1 MGPNDVQRYIVKME
15 VFAAAGHLDLDAEA
29 APHDK
34 DALANVIESL
44 KKADPDE
51 IEDQTYRA
59 FRFDVCD
66 ACRRILL
73 DRPLGSGPGLDP
85 RAGSHESK
93 IE

>member
-1 MGPNDVQRYIVKME
+1 MIRYECDKCGRKMGPNDAQRFIVKME
-15 VFAAAGHLDLDAEA
+15 IFAAAGHLDLDAA
-29 APHDK
+29 DATHDES
-34 DALANVIESL
+34 ALAGVIESL

-73 DRPLGSGPGLDP
+73 DRPLGPGP
-85 RAGSHESK
+85 
-93 IE
+93 

>member
-1 MGPNDVQRYIVKME
+1 MIRYECDKCGRNMGPNDAQRFIVKME
-15 VFAAAGHLDLDAEA
+15 IFAAAGHLDLDAEA
-29 APHDK
+29 ATSDEN
-34 DALANVIESL
+34 ALADVIESL

-73 DRPLGSGPGLDP
+73 DRPLGPGP
-85 RAGSHESK
+85 
-93 IE
+93 

>member
-1 MGPNDVQRYIVKME
+1 MIRYECDKCGRNMGPNDAQRFIVKME
-15 VFAAAGHLDLDAEA
+15 IFAAAGHLDLDAEA
-29 APHDK
+29 ATYD
-34 DALANVIESL
+34 DTALAAVIESL

-73 DRPLGSGPGLDP
+73 DRPLGSGP
-85 RAGSHESK
+85 
-93 IE
+93 